1 MPPEYQVTS
10 TGERFLIDDSGIG
23 DEKRTLSFGALD
35 ALQLPPKFPHWF
47 ADRTFKVCPRIFSQ
61 VYTLHS
67 FVQDRFLPGI
77 NAFLPDKSEDTY
89 CRLFEE
95 VSNILDL
102 ENPLKGV
109 ITGFEIAA
117 VYAAAATFEGTEIKG
132 YFFHLCLNL
141 WKRI

>member
-1 MPPEYQVTS
+1 MLFSFPLS
-10 TGERFLIDDSGIG
+10 FLIGLQIG
-23 DEKRTLSFGALD
+23 HSRSVREF
-35 ALQLPPKFPHWF
+35 
-47 ADRTFKVCPRIFSQ
+47 FSQ

-67 FVQDRFLPGI
+67 LVQDRFLPGI

-132 YFFHLCLNL
+132 CIFHLCLNM